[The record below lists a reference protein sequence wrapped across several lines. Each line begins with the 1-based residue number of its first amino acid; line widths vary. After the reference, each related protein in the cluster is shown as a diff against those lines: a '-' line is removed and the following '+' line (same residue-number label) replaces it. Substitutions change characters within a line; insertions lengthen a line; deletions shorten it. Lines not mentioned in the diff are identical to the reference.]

1 MSELERKVLSLMM
14 DPKECARVWDMGLRD
29 EAFEDLTN
37 RGAFGWMIEYWQN
50 NSMLQAPTWVVMEYE
65 FPALKLF
72 QKVEESTEWLV
83 SAMQQRLVVNK
94 VQAAMVDAS
103 GTLDA
108 DPDTTAKT
116 LWQSVYDIAETT
128 APRNARSD
136 MSNITERDARYRA
149 RGEHQE
155 LGMPIGLPELDLH
168 TGGIRPGELAAVAA
182 FTKVGKSFL
191 LCKSVT
197 EAHLQGKSPILFTL
211 EMSVKE
217 MEDRIDA
224 FHSGVSYAQL
234 LEGSMMPQHEQRLRE
249 SREQLLQRGP
259 LRIER
264 PQRGERTVKYMVN
277 RARQVGA
284 DFILIDQL
292 SFMDA
297 DPTRKY
303 AGDNS
308 GMRMK
313 HGDIIFDLK
322 DEIAR
327 ESAGLLPCFLAVQQ
341 NRASQGS
348 GDGRGQLHNLAN
360 SSFIEQTC
368 DIVFGLWRNDD
379 MRNSN
384 MMGVDIMGSRRSDKK
399 SWILNWRLSD
409 RTEVSILRE
418 YEE

>member
-1 MSELERKVLSLMM
+1 MSEIERKVLSLMM
-14 DPKECARVWDMGLRD
+14 NPKETSRIWDMGLRA

-37 RGAFGWMIEYWQN
+37 KGAFDWMIEYWQN
-50 NSMLQAPTWVVMEYE
+50 NSMLLSPTWVVMEHE
-65 FPALKLF
+65 FPALKLPN
-72 QKVEESTEWLV
+72 KVEEATEWLV
-83 SAMQQRLVVNK
+83 GALQQRLVVNR
-94 VQAAMVDAS
+94 VQSAMVEAS

-108 DPDTTAKT
+108 DPEATAAR
-116 LWQSVYDIAETT
+116 LWQNVYDITEST
-128 APRNARSD
+128 APRASRSD
-136 MSNITERDARYRA
+136 MSNVEERDARYVA
-149 RGEHQE
+149 RGQQQGM
-155 LGMPIGLPELDLH
+155 GMPIGLPEIDLH
-168 TGGIRPGELAAVAA
+168 THGIRPGELAAVAA

-191 LCKSVT
+191 LCKSIA
-197 EAHLQGKSPILFTL
+197 EAHLQAFNPIIFTL
-211 EMSVKE
+211 EMSVQE

-224 FHSGVSYAQL
+224 FYSGVSYSQL
-234 LEGSMMPQHEQRLRE
+234 VEGSMMPVHERQLREARERLRD
-249 SREQLLQRGP
+249 RGP

-264 PQRGERTVKYMVN
+264 PQRGERTVKAMTN

-284 DFILIDQL
+284 DYVLIDQL
-292 SFMDA
+292 SFMDPA
-297 DPTRKY
+297 PNRSY
-303 AGDNS
+303 GGDNS

-327 ESAGLLPCFLAVQQ
+327 ESAGMLPCFLAVQQ

-368 DIVFGLWRNDD
+368 DIVYGLWRNDD

-409 RTEVSILRE
+409 RTETSVLRE